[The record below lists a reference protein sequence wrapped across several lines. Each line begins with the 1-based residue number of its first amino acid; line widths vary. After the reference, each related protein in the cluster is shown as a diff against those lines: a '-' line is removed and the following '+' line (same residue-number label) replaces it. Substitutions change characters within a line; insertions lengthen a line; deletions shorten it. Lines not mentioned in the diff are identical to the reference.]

1 MKTYIYK
8 SIILNKLIDNS
19 RLNVLGRQGWELCG
33 FSQDQNDYIYYFK
46 KPNFY
51 SEVSSIYLFFSLSAS
66 SLNGIKN
73 LENSLASTRFSI
85 PSRTII

>member
-46 KPNFY
+46 TPN
-51 SEVSSIYLFFSLSAS
+51 E
-66 SLNGIKN
+66 
-73 LENSLASTRFSI
+73 
-85 PSRTII
+85 